1 MAPFAFVFLACLL
14 PSWVSAKAVP
24 SYELY
29 DYDPVANTVRSIYY
43 YRNGD
48 RGDTAADNDDDDDDC
63 DDVKNDD
70 DDGLFLI
77 PNHIS
82 VCLSRTRQ

>member
-29 DYDPVANTVRSIYY
+29 DYDPVANAVRSMYY
-43 YRNGD
+43 NRNGD
-48 RGDTAADNDDDDDDC
+48 DDAAAAADDDDDC
-63 DDVKNDD
+63 V
-70 DDGLFLI
+70 
-77 PNHIS
+77 
-82 VCLSRTRQ
+82 

>member
-29 DYDPVANTVRSIYY
+29 DYDPVANTVRSMYY
-43 YRNGD
+43 NRNGD
-48 RGDTAADNDDDDDDC
+48 RGDAADNDDDIMTIVMMMMMMMD
-63 DDVKNDD
+63 
-70 DDGLFLI
+70 FF
-77 PNHIS
+77 
-82 VCLSRTRQ
+82 